1 MSPVR
6 SVVRVTIAQRPF
18 GICGMNT
25 SSAHCDSAEYS
36 LVIVQQLC
44 GAKGAVEVLISH
56 GVVVCAFVDD
66 GLVNVLYNSL
76 KTEPGRHDFW

>member
-1 MSPVR
+1 
-6 SVVRVTIAQRPF
+6 
-18 GICGMNT
+18 MNT

-56 GVVVCAFVDD
+56 GVVVCVFFFDD
-66 GLVNVLYNSL
+66 GLVNDLYSSL
-76 KTEPGRHDFW
+76 KTELGRHGFW